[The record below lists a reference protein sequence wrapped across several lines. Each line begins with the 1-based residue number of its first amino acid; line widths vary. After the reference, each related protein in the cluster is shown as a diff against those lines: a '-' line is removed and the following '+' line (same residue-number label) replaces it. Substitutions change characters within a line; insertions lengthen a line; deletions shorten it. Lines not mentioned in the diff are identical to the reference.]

1 MLLSDL
7 RLFNHTY
14 RQGVC
19 FILATCYKSCFRF
32 FDEIVRSVAKKV
44 CVSVTFSRLE
54 QSLRQNEFIIY
65 VHEGKKGN

>member
-19 FILATCYKSCFRF
+19 FIFLATLYKSCFRF
-32 FDEIVRSVAKKV
+32 FDEIVVGLSQRKY
-44 CVSVTFSRLE
+44 VSASSHFPGIE
-54 QSLRQNEFIIY
+54 QSLRQNEFII
-65 VHEGKKGN
+65 